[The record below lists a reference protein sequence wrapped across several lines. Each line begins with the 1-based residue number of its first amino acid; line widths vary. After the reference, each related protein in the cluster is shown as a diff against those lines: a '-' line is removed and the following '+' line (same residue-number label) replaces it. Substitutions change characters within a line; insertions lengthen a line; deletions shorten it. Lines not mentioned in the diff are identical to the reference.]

1 LAAVHLRRAAVHA
14 KLPVSDS
21 EEDIAKRN
29 ELWTRFDDD
38 NSGLLSLAKID
49 KGVKEVL
56 EIDVSALQNT
66 VKVQSPDVKLLA
78 EH

>member
-1 LAAVHLRRAAVHA
+1 MHA
-14 KLPVSDS
+14 KLPVSRS
-21 EEDIAKRN
+21 PEDKAKRAAMFN
-29 ELWTRFDDD
+29 KFDDD
-38 NSGLLSLAKID
+38 HTGLLSLAKID